1 MNRDIVACK
10 LEQKS
15 NWRYPDLLLFIENI
29 FRLDRV

>member
-1 MNRDIVACK
+1 MRDIVACK

-29 FRLDRV
+29 FRLYRV